1 MNTCPSCA
9 SRVRPGQEECEH
21 CGFPLTAA
29 QPSAGRETRIDG
41 DAPPAKPL
49 YRPGSGRKTRIEPAD
64 PFAASATPA
73 PSAKAEALAAIDPA
87 DPFRQAVVGADAP
100 ARRRRTII
108 GGGKASPDDP
118 FAAALTAP
126 GSGWPALERP
136 LAGWFVTFSG
146 APNGRLIPLTLG
158 RTLIGRDPGP
168 AGPDVLALDD
178 DSVSN
183 VHCVVVAREA
193 GVMMK
198 DEMSSNGTLHRA
210 AGATEY
216 RDIMAETVRLEDGDL
231 IKLGETVLQLRL
243 LDRASIAAIWGS
255 A

>member
-21 CGFPLTAA
+21 CGFPLEAA
-29 QPSAGRETRIDG
+29 KPAPGRATRIEG
-41 DAPPAKPL
+41 DSAPSKPL
-49 YRPGSGRKTRIEPAD
+49 YRPGSGRTTRIEPAD
-64 PFAASATPA
+64 PFAVSATPA
-73 PSAKAEALAAIDPA
+73 PSAKAEALKAIDPD
-87 DPFRQAVVGADAP
+87 DPFRQAVVGDKP
-100 ARRRRTII
+100 ARRRRTVI
-108 GGGKASPDDP
+108 GAGAKASPDDP
-118 FAAALTAP
+118 FAAALSTPAAA
-126 GSGWPALERP
+126 WPPLERP

-183 VHCVVVAREA
+183 VHCVIVAREA

-210 AGATEY
+210 AGADDF
-216 RDIMAETVRLEDGDL
+216 RDIMAETVRLQDGDL
-231 IKLGETVLQLRL
+231 IKLGETVLLLRL
-243 LDRASIAAIWGS
+243 LDRASIYAVWGD